1 MSPALVGPA
10 LVGPALVGV
19 AHGSR
24 DPRSAAT
31 VAELMDVVRA
41 RHRGVDVRTAFLDL
55 SAPRL
60 RDVLGGV
67 EDAVVVPLLLGH
79 AFHARV
85 DVPGEVAR
93 AGRPGVL
100 VADVL
105 GPSVE
110 SAALDRLAAA
120 VGRLD
125 DPDLGVVVAGVG
137 SSHAPA
143 NAVVAAVAAGWK
155 RRFGWSGAQAAFA
168 TAEPSVAAAIERLR
182 AGGARRV
189 AVAQWVLAPGL
200 LPDRIARAAQSAG
213 ALLAEPLGPHPAV
226 ADLVVARYAE
236 ALARRADARA
246 AV

>member
-1 MSPALVGPA
+1 MR
-10 LVGPALVGV
+10 PALVGV

-31 VAELMDVVRA
+31 VAALMDVVRA
-41 RHRGVDVRTAFLDL
+41 RHPGLDVRTAFLDL

-67 EDAVVVPLLLGH
+67 DRAVVVPLLLGH
-79 AFHARV
+79 AHHARV

-93 AGRPGVL
+93 AGRPDVI

-105 GPSVE
+105 GTAVAQ
-110 SAALDRLAAA
+110 AALDRLAAA
-120 VGRLD
+120 VGELH
-125 DPDLGVVVAGVG
+125 DPGLGVVVAGVG

-143 NAVVAAVAAGWK
+143 NAVVAAVAERWQ

-168 TAEPSVAAAIERLR
+168 TAEPSVSSAIARLR

-200 LPDRIARAAQSAG
+200 LPDRIARAAHESDAVASA
-213 ALLAEPLGPHPAV
+213 PLGPHPAV
-226 ADLVVARYAE
+226 ADLVVQRWAA
-236 ALARRADARA
+236 ALTHRSRSRACPDSRQ

>member
-1 MSPALVGPA
+1 MT
-10 LVGPALVGV
+10 ALVGV

-31 VAELMDVVRA
+31 VAELMDVVRSRYPELDA
-41 RHRGVDVRTAFLDL
+41 RTAFLDL

-67 EDAVVVPLLLGH
+67 EGAVVVPLLLGH

-93 AGRPGVL
+93 GGRPGVV

-110 SAALDRLAAA
+110 VAALDRLADA
-120 VGRLD
+120 VGSLD
-125 DPDLGVVVAGVG
+125 DPELGVVVAGVG

-143 NAVVAAVAAGWK
+143 NAVVAAVAAGWR
-155 RRFGWSGAQAAFA
+155 RRFGWSGAEAAFA
-168 TAEPSVAAAIERLR
+168 TAEPSVTEAIARLR

-200 LPDRIARAAQSAG
+200 LPDRIARAAQSG
-213 ALLAEPLGPHPAV
+213 DALLAAPLGPHPAV
-226 ADLVVARYAE
+226 ADLVVTRYAE
-236 ALARRADARA
+236 ALARHTATRA